1 MQNANTHAH
10 TRTHGGGEDWKMGR
24 EGASEARALG
34 RRRRAIF
41 RSASQISWAR
51 AKILYRRVVNLGM
64 LNEEAGKGGG
74 GGGNREASR
83 RQQPGEERYC
93 VLALGRN
100 YGKSSKLDNREER
113 RPL

>member
-1 MQNANTHAH
+1 
-10 TRTHGGGEDWKMGR
+10 MGR

-74 GGGNREASR
+74 GGGTVRQAVVSNRAKRDIVFWRWAEITGRVVSWTIGRREGRCNPGKGRASSF
-83 RQQPGEERYC
+83 G
-93 VLALGRN
+93 
-100 YGKSSKLDNREER
+100 
-113 RPL
+113 